1 MACSLRPSLN
11 VFWQK
16 ACLFLLLLVFLCP
29 APALAWDARL
39 ADAPNLPGSLVV
51 INKGIKKL
59 YLLEKQ
65 SPLTLKNVYPSIHG
79 ELEGDKQIEGDLR
92 TPEGVYFVTGRIR
105 TPLDFDEY
113 GSEAHALN
121 YPNPMDRLHGKTGG
135 GIWIH
140 SKGQPIAGQA
150 TRGCIAIDLDNI
162 AVLGQKLTPGM
173 PVLVAQNVE
182 ILTDNPSNLGNGSVP
197 VTLFNEAGLNPG
209 NTLAD
214 YLVAQTISWNKAWAA
229 RSSDFFTF
237 YDPASYTKAQGE
249 SFEAFKNQ
257 KERLF
262 QSFPW
267 IQILFGEVH
276 ALEGPDYWVTWFSQ
290 YYRAPNLTTEGT
302 RRLYWKPVQGELK
315 IVGMEWIPEDLG
327 MERAYLETLVP
338 SVTAFVEEW
347 RQSWEKGDLKTY
359 LAFYRED
366 AVQEGRKGIGAI
378 EKHKI
383 DTWKTRKPAKVDLLG
398 PRVRLSDRGVRVD
411 MTQVYKNVAGY
422 QDKGVKELFLYPD
435 GSSWKI
441 VSESWVATP

>member
-1 MACSLRPSLN
+1 MAYPLRFCLSTFP
-11 VFWQK
+11 QK
-16 ACLFLLLLVFLCP
+16 ICLIFLLFVFSCSP
-29 APALAWDARL
+29 AFAWNAHL
-39 ADAPNLPGSLVV
+39 ADTPALPGSLVV
-51 INKGIKKL
+51 IDKGIKKL
-59 YLLEKQ
+59 YLLEKK
-65 SPLTLKNVYPSIHG
+65 SPLALKNIYPSIHG
-79 ELEGDKQIEGDLR
+79 QLEGDKQTEGDLR

-105 TPLDFDEY
+105 GPLDFEEY

-121 YPNPMDRLHGKTGG
+121 YPNPIDIINGKTGG

-140 SKGQPIAGQA
+140 SKGQPIQGQA
-150 TRGCIAIDLDNI
+150 TRGCIAVDLDNI
-162 AVLGQKLTPGM
+162 AVLGRELTPGL
-173 PVLVAQNVE
+173 PVLVAQSVE
-182 ILTDNPSNLGNGSVP
+182 ILTDNPASLSDAPIP
-197 VTLFNEAGLNPG
+197 VIPYNDAGADPG
-209 NTLAD
+209 GTLAD
-214 YLVAQTISWNKAWAA
+214 YLISQTIDWNKAWAA

-237 YDPASYTKAQGE
+237 YDPELYTKAQGE
-249 SFEAFKNQ
+249 SFATFKTQ
-257 KERLF
+257 KEHF
-262 QSFPW
+262 FNTFPW

-347 RQSWEKGDLKTY
+347 RKSWENADLETY

-366 AVQEGRKGIGAI
+366 ATQEGRKGLAAI
-378 EKHKI
+378 QKHKE
-383 DTWKTRKPAKVDLLG
+383 DTWKTRKPAKVELHG

-411 MTQVYKNVAGY
+411 MTQVYKNVTGY

-435 GSSWKI
+435 GASWKI